1 MKTGALFKDTLWQLK
16 EVLAYKEMLTASV
29 KKDLRARYRGS
40 VLGFLWT
47 LLNPLMQ
54 LAIYSI
60 VFPFLLRMQEPY
72 YPLFVF
78 VGLLPWIWFTSSLA
92 TSTIII
98 VGNASLVKKI
108 YFPRMIL
115 PLSTVTTGGINC
127 ILGLAV
133 AVGAVLVS
141 GVPITPWALLL
152 PLPLLLQFV
161 FTAGLCLL
169 LSSLYVYFRD
179 LEHIV
184 GILMQVWFY
193 LTPIVYN
200 SRILPE
206 FFANLLE
213 LNPMTQLVNCYRAI
227 LIYGNAPD
235 FRGVAWLTAISL
247 AVFAVGAL
255 VFTKVQRHFAEEL

>member
-1 MKTGALFKDTLWQLK
+1 MSLGKLFKETVGQLR
-16 EVLAYKEMLTASV
+16 EVLTYKEMLTASV
-29 KKDLRARYRGS
+29 KKDLQARYRGS

-60 VFPFLLRMQEPY
+60 VFPFLLRMQEPN

-78 VGLLPWIWFTSSLA
+78 VGLLPWLWFTSSLA

-98 VGNASLVKKI
+98 VGNGSLVKKI

-115 PLSTVTTGGINC
+115 PLATVTTGGINC
-127 ILGLAV
+127 LLGMVV
-133 AVGAVLVS
+133 AIGAVVVS
-141 GVPITPWALLL
+141 GVPLTPWALLL
-152 PLPLLLQFV
+152 PVPVILQFI

-200 SRILPE
+200 IRILPE
-206 FFANLLE
+206 FFGKLLA
-213 LNPMTQLVNCYRAI
+213 LNPMTQLVDCYRAI
-227 LIYGNAPD
+227 LIYGSAPNWKGT
-235 FRGVAWLTAISL
+235 GVLGAIGVV
-247 AVFAVGAL
+247 VFIVGAM